1 MHDGQPAETTACG
14 RYQKRAIVIMV
25 RRIVRMAVEDM
36 VGLFLGLVMGM
47 TMQRSFRIMLS
58 HDFSHRQRAVRCVAR
73 DRKHGK
79 TNNQRD
85 RQKRSHDVV
94 EIMRQSDVHRV
105 RFAMA
110 SARYSPSRVNK
121 SLTGNGPPE
130 PILIKPCRPREA
142 IKQWR
147 QVKTHRHRV
156 ISGTIVMRSALGSM
170 KDAQATGLAAPIAHN
185 S

>member
-1 MHDGQPAETTACG
+1 MRDGQPAEATTCG

-47 TMQRSFRIMLS
+47 TMQGGFRIMLS
-58 HDFSHRQRAVRCVAR
+58 HDFGHCQRAVRRVAR

-79 TNNQRD
+79 ANNQRD

-121 SLTGNGPPE
+121 SLTGDGPHE
-130 PILIKPCRPREA
+130 HIHIKPYRPREA

-147 QVKTHRHRV
+147 QGQNTTTPGDLRNHC
-156 ISGTIVMRSALGSM
+156 
-170 KDAQATGLAAPIAHN
+170 DAQCIGEYEGRQATGLAAPIAHN

>member
-1 MHDGQPAETTACG
+1 MRDGQPAETTACG

-47 TMQRSFRIMLS
+47 TMQGSFRIMLG
-58 HDFSHRQRAVRCVAR
+58 HDFGHCQRAVRCVAR

-79 TNNQRD
+79 ANNQRD

-94 EIMRQSDVHRV
+94 EISHTGRV
-105 RFAMA
+105 
-110 SARYSPSRVNK
+110 
-121 SLTGNGPPE
+121 
-130 PILIKPCRPREA
+130 KPLSSGDR
-142 IKQWR
+142 
-147 QVKTHRHRV
+147 VKTQRHQV

-170 KDAQATGLAAPIAHN
+170 KDGQAIGLAAPIAHN